1 MDLQTAQAII
11 AAQVGKDAKNEGD
24 RELADAIAFL
34 VCSSVAGIH
43 RTASAMERIAA
54 AMDRAVPA
62 DVSPIIG
69 VRQ

>member
-11 AAQVGKDAKNEGD
+11 TAQLGKDAKDEGD
-24 RELADAIAFL
+24 RQLAETVAFL

-43 RTASAMERIAA
+43 RAAHAMERIAA
-54 AMDRAVPA
+54 ALDRAIPA